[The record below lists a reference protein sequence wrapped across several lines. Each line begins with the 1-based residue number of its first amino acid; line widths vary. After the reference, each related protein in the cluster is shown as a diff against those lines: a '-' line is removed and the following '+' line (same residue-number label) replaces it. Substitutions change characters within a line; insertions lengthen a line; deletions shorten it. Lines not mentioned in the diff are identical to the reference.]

1 VARRANSIRVTL
13 TLWYSTILVTT
24 LVAFGLTAYTYS
36 SKTLSENLDRSL
48 LNEVKWVNAFI
59 KPKAA
64 MVKPSRKYAT
74 KKPAPGAVPP
84 EDQNGDAALGAPEPG
99 DADDEIWNQI
109 YEHALLNPKKT
120 LIEVTD
126 KHGAVIFRSFSVSM
140 ESLMV
145 AVDRRDTMKLMTV
158 RSDKGNDWRVAAS
171 ATSEFRIYAAYPLA
185 ELADALDNLFSILLV
200 MIPLA
205 LGVSVGG
212 GLFLANKSLRPV
224 DDVTRA
230 AQKITAQNLD
240 QQIPARGV
248 NDELGR
254 LIQTFNDMIRRLRH
268 SFDQIRQFSADAS
281 HELRTPLTI
290 MRGEV
295 ELVLR
300 SQKTSE
306 EYRRVLVSNLDEIM
320 RLSSIIDNLLTLSA
334 AETEEHE
341 IRRAPVRLQPLVRE
355 LLEDSEIIAL
365 KKRIRVTLA
374 DDEDLVVEGDALRL
388 RQLFLN
394 LVDNAVKYTPEEGS
408 VTISLRREKEW
419 AVVSVRDT
427 GIGIE
432 PEDLEKIFDR
442 FYRVDKGRSRDMGG
456 SGLGL
461 SISRWIADLHGGRID
476 VASEP
481 GKGSEF
487 AVRLPLAS

>member
-1 VARRANSIRVTL
+1 MTRRATSIRVTL
-13 TLWYSTILVTT
+13 TLWYSTILATT

-36 SKTLSENLDRSL
+36 SETLSENLDRSL
-48 LNEVKWVNAFI
+48 RNEVKWVSAFI
-59 KPKAA
+59 RPKAA
-64 MVKPSRKYAT
+64 MVKPSRKYAM
-74 KKPAPGAVPP
+74 KKPQPP
-84 EDQNGDAALGAPEPG
+84 PPQEEPVEEFV
-99 DADDEIWNQI
+99 DADDEIWTQI
-109 YEHALLNPKKT
+109 YEHAIINPKKT

-126 KHGAVIFRSFSVSM
+126 RHGATIFRSFSVSM

-145 AVDRRDTMKLMTV
+145 EIGPADTMKLMTV
-158 RSDKGNDWRVAAS
+158 KSDHGKDWRVAAS
-171 ATSEFRIYAAYPLA
+171 ATPEFRIYAAYPLS
-185 ELADALDNLFSILLV
+185 ELSDVLDNLFSVLLI
-200 MIPLA
+200 MIPVA
-205 LGVSVGG
+205 MMVSVGG

-230 AQKITAQNLD
+230 ALRITAENLD

-254 LIQTFNDMIRRLRH
+254 LISTFNDMILRLRR

-300 SQKTSE
+300 SPKSSE
-306 EYRRVLVSNLDEIM
+306 EYRRVLASNLDEIL
-320 RLSSIIDNLLTLSA
+320 RLSSIIDNLLTLSTA
-334 AETEEHE
+334 QKGEHE
-341 IRRAPVRLQPLVRE
+341 MHREPLPLAPLLQE
-355 LLEDSEIIAL
+355 LLEDSEMIAM

-374 DDEDLVVEGDALRL
+374 ENEALIVNGDALRL

-408 VTISLRREKEW
+408 VTISSRREGAM
-419 AVVSVRDT
+419 AVVRVRDT
-427 GIGIE
+427 GVGIA
-432 PEDLEKIFDR
+432 PEDRERIFDR
-442 FYRVDKGRSRDMGG
+442 FYRVDRGRSREMGG
-456 SGLGL
+456 TGLGL
-461 SISRWIADLHGGRID
+461 AISRWIAGLHDGTIT
-476 VASEP
+476 VESEP

-487 AVRLPLAS
+487 AVRLPLLDA